1 MLVEKLSTTGGNSAI
16 NGGQY
21 AAYTSE
27 RAAELQQKLG
37 LEPDTAEKHIE
48 DTIKGGD
55 NMSNPALVREMVY
68 ASPVYFDLL
77 LDNGLQIRDTLA
89 RPGGH
94 YGYRTYVT
102 ENQVG
107 SDITNL
113 QLKMLKET
121 SATIELET
129 KLVEIYR
136 TRDEA
141 NRVVGIRVATA
152 DGYKTIEAKKGVIM
166 ATGGF
171 SSNVEMRETPGS
183 VPDRGSADHQHQG
196 RVHRRRHLPCAGD
209 RREYHPD
216 EQHPALSVG

>member
-1 MLVEKLSTTGGNSAI
+1 
-16 NGGQY
+16 
-21 AAYTSE
+21 
-27 RAAELQQKLG
+27 
-37 LEPDTAEKHIE
+37 
-48 DTIKGGD
+48 
-55 NMSNPALVREMVY
+55 
-68 ASPVYFDLL
+68 
-77 LDNGLQIRDTLA
+77 
-89 RPGGH
+89 
-94 YGYRTYVT
+94 
-102 ENQVG
+102 
-107 SDITNL
+107 
-113 QLKMLKET
+113 MLKET